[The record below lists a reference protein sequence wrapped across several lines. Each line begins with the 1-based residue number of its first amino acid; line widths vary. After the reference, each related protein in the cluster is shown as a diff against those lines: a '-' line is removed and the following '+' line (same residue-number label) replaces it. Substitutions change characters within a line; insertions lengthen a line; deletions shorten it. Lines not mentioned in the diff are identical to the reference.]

1 MDDDRFRRFIKNIL
15 SDIIFIYIKI
25 LLLACSNFNITS
37 IYLFSN
43 KHFNMIIE
51 KRLFKEGY
59 YMSKIYK
66 GVYLVHPVLYNKND

>member
-1 MDDDRFRRFIKNIL
+1 MDDGRFSRFIKYTVGNI
-15 SDIIFIYIKI
+15 IISYVK
-25 LLLACSNFNITS
+25 LLLLLCSNFNITC

-59 YMSKIYK
+59 YMSRIYK